1 MALRLKSQWHKE
13 DSERTLAEIGGAI
26 AFSAWRLGVDKAVN
40 LHSKQF
46 AYRDDAQ
53 RLAVVAE
60 YLIFQAL
67 AVERML
73 FESISDDQRREL
85 VTALVLKLADHY
97 EENSRSMLGEGDYR
111 SSFIATFNLRA
122 SEYAQFGYT
131 DEGPTYPF
139 LRHLG
144 YEIQQTMGESQVNRW
159 VIDQVMDSDAPA
171 LLKQL
176 TRVVKDLFS

>member
-13 DSERTLAEIGGAI
+13 DSERSLEEIGGAI
-26 AFSAWRLGVDKAVN
+26 AFNAWRLGVDKAIN

-73 FESISDDQRREL
+73 YESITDEQRREL
-85 VTALVLKLADHY
+85 VTAMVLKMADHY
-97 EENSRSMLGEGDYR
+97 EENSRSLLGAGDYR
-111 SSFIATFNLRA
+111 TTFIENFNQRA
-122 SEYAQFGYT
+122 GEYAEFGYT

-144 YEIQQTMGESQVNRW
+144 YEIQQAMGDSQVNRW
-159 VIDQVMDSDAPA
+159 VIDQVMDSDAPE

-176 TRVVKDLFS
+176 TRTVKNLFS

>member
-1 MALRLKSQWHKE
+1 MALRLKSLWHKE
-13 DSERTLAEIGGAI
+13 DSERSLEEIGGAI
-26 AFSAWRLGVDKAVN
+26 AFNAWRLGVDKAIN

-53 RLAVVAE
+53 RLAVVTE
-60 YLIFQAL
+60 YLVFQAL

-73 FESISDDQRREL
+73 YESITDEQRREL
-85 VTALVLKLADHY
+85 VTAMVLKLAEHL
-97 EENSRSMLGEGDYR
+97 EENSRSLLGAGDYR
-111 SSFIATFNLRA
+111 ATFIEIFNQRA
-122 SEYAQFGYT
+122 GEYAEFGYT

-144 YEIQQTMGESQVNRW
+144 YEIQQAMGESQVNRW
-159 VIDQVMDSDAPA
+159 VIDQVMDSDAPE

-176 TRVVKDLFS
+176 TRSVKNLFS

>member
-13 DSERTLAEIGGAI
+13 DAARSLEEIGGAI
-26 AFSAWRLGVDKAVN
+26 AFNAWRLGVDKAIN
-40 LHSKQF
+40 LHSQQF
-46 AYRDDAQ
+46 TYRDDAQ

-60 YLIFQAL
+60 YLIFLAL

-73 FESISDDQRREL
+73 FESMTDEQRREL

-97 EENSRSMLGEGDYR
+97 EENSRSLLGEGDYR
-111 SSFIATFNLRA
+111 TTFIETFNLRA
-122 SEYAQFGYT
+122 SEYAEFGYT
-131 DEGPTYPF
+131 DDGPTYPF

-144 YEIQQTMGESQVNRW
+144 YEIQQAMGDSQVNRW
-159 VIDQVMDSDAPA
+159 VIDQVMDSDAPE

-176 TRVVKDLFS
+176 TRVVKNLFD